1 MSAFGGKA
9 DPPTSRNVQRY
20 TYFTGLQYCVSRDA
34 EPGFSVT
41 MHRAAQMQPTSSG
54 PPEPQ
59 HDEPTARVPFC

>member
-20 TYFTGLQYCVSRDA
+20 TYFTGLQYCVSRDE

-41 MHRAAQMQPTSSG
+41 MHRVAQMQ

-59 HDEPTARVPFC
+59 HDEPTAARVPFC

>member
-41 MHRAAQMQPTSSG
+41 MHRAAQMQPR
-54 PPEPQ
+54 EPQ
-59 HDEPTARVPFC
+59 HDEPTAARVPFC